1 MPTRCPPDVVL
12 SSPHD
17 ADPLYHQDWT
27 IVPGSNWD
35 DDKRKI
41 EYERRERRE
50 ILIRAKLTE
59 GFSVFYPSSGNSMWP
74 LIQSGDF
81 CTFHPIQAVT
91 AGGTARGGEQIT
103 IQKERSEIGVGDV
116 VFCQW
121 GSSAPL
127 GVVHEVKQKRPRGSA
142 ASDSHQP
149 RPKYLIGDI
158 LGHITHWCNREH
170 IFGILFDVQ
179 VVTKFC
185 TAGTHTD
192 EDPCGVM
199 VEPTYAGEHTEQFQS
214 SRPLPKTIFKA
225 VSDLTQC
232 SENDLARA
240 RNLCLPGVLW
250 TRSALRQ
257 QGRAGL
263 TADTAGG

>member
-27 IVPGSNWD
+27 KVPGSNWD
-35 DDKRKI
+35 DEKRKI

-116 VFCQW
+116 VFCKVQPTNLYYAHVVGAVNRKP
-121 GSSAPL
+121 GSRNGWRSNIEPEYQI
-127 GVVHEVKQKRPRGSA
+127 HN
-142 ASDSHQP
+142 
-149 RPKYLIGDI
+149 
-158 LGHITHWCNREH
+158 ITGRYNGYCYREH
-170 IFGILFDVQ
+170 IFGILVAVQ
-179 VVTKFC
+179 VRHSDGQYYSRPHPK
-185 TAGTHTD
+185 AL
-192 EDPCGVM
+192 
-199 VEPTYAGEHTEQFQS
+199 FQS
-214 SRPLPKTIFKA
+214 VSRLVQDDKWCKAAEKMCIASHQRWCDKTLMPRIDEQMPRIDEQA
-225 VSDLTQC
+225 
-232 SENDLARA
+232 EYY
-240 RNLCLPGVLW
+240 
-250 TRSALRQ
+250 
-257 QGRAGL
+257 
-263 TADTAGG
+263 